1 MKKIV
6 YGFLIAL
13 GLATSVAA
21 QGDLSNQVLRLL
33 TRNNYWSGTQTFAS
47 TVGVTL
53 EQSGT
58 EPLLTDD
65 TLYNLGGNLYFNG
78 VLVATSAGAGTV
90 TSVDLTMPAIFS
102 VSGNPVTG
110 AGTLAVTLAN
120 ANANLVL
127 AGPTTGSPD
136 VPAFRAL
143 VAADIPSLSSIYL
156 TPAGSQAVS
165 NKTGLISQWT
175 NDSGYLTSSSTG
187 SSSIVTVGTVT
198 AGTWHA
204 TIIDPTYGG
213 TGINN
218 GSFTQTLA
226 GNVVTAG
233 AFTTSGAFALTL
245 TTTGATNVTLPTT
258 GTLVNSAVT
267 TLSSLVSVGTITT
280 GTWSATAVAA
290 NKGGTGQTVYAVGD
304 LLYASTTTALSKLA
318 DVATTNVLISG
329 GVGVAPSWGKVALAS
344 AVSGTLPVANGGTNL
359 TTASNNQTIVSNGTT
374 WLAKTLPDCQTG
386 TLSFTASSNAFSCA
400 TSIIIGTGAP
410 TPSVNNILFRSTT
423 NQIAEFVLGN
433 GSRYAQIAAYGIT
446 AGNALSIDFAG
457 GITQHI
463 LDDAITPT
471 ANSSRDHLFM
481 LMHIAPTVNQTSD
494 VVGLNQ
500 VLYTDGSHNYSG
512 GNYGLYGSS
521 YTETTGTTAK
531 VIGVAGDAESGST
544 NTVTWLQAVSAAF
557 LGNYAAGTVTNE
569 ANFYAATPFNIG
581 AGTVINHYG
590 IYLED
595 QTLAGTTIDYAFFYA
610 APSSKEIIFKS
621 DGQVL
626 FKALMTTGSAGS
638 KKVVC
643 VDTATGQLYASTTGT
658 DCSS

>member
-1 MKKIV
+1 MKKILI
-6 YGFLIAL
+6 GFTIAL
-13 GLATSVAA
+13 GLAVTAAA

-156 TPAGSQAVS
+156 TLAGSQAVS

-175 NDSGYLTSSSTG
+175 NDSGYLTSSTTG
-187 SSSIVTVGTVT
+187 STSLVTLGTVT
-198 AGTWHA
+198 TGTWHA
-204 TIIDPTYGG
+204 TVIAPTYGG
-213 TGINN
+213 TGVNN
-218 GSFTQTLA
+218 GSFTQTLG
-226 GNVVTAG
+226 GNVTTAG
-233 AFTTSGAFALTL
+233 TFTTAGAFALTL
-245 TTTGATNVTLPTT
+245 TTTAATNVTLPTT
-258 GTLVNSAVT
+258 GTLVNTAVT

-318 DVATTNVLISG
+318 DVATGNVLISG
-329 GVGVAPSWGKVALAS
+329 GVSTAPSWGKVALAS

-386 TLSFTASSNAFSCA
+386 TLAFTQSSNAFSCA
-400 TSIIIGTGAP
+400 TSIILGTGAP
-410 TPSVNNILFRSTT
+410 TPSVNNILLGSTVNALLEVKEGNAADYADVVVRRLAVGGSASDPTFSNEILNVKSTYTGALTAT
-423 NQIAEFVLGN
+423 NFLLTEGLLTVTPSGN
-433 GSRYAQIAAYGIT
+433 TTQDAVAGYFATLTSGAHNFGATLYGVYGAVYT
-446 AGNALSIDFAG
+446 AGSGTFATVTGVRSDAEVGASNTTTSLKGIYALI
-457 GITQHI
+457 
-463 LDDAITPT
+463 
-471 ANSSRDHLFM
+471 
-481 LMHIAPTVNQTSD
+481 
-494 VVGLNQ
+494 
-500 VLYTDGSHNYSG
+500 
-512 GNYGLYGSS
+512 GNYGS
-521 YTETTGTTAK
+521 
-531 VIGVAGDAESGST
+531 
-544 NTVTWLQAVSAAF
+544 
-557 LGNYAAGTVTNE
+557 GTVTTEQGLNID
-569 ANFYAATPFNIG
+569 TPFNTG
-581 AGTVINHYG
+581 GGTVTNHYG
-590 IYLED
+590 IYLAD
-595 QTLAGTTIDYAFFYA
+595 QTLAGTTINYAFFYA
-610 APSSKEIIFKS
+610 APTSKEFIIKATGETFI
-621 DGQVL
+621 
-626 FKALMTTGSAGS
+626 KALMTTGSATG

-643 VDTATGQLYASTTGT
+643 VDTATGQLFASSTGV
-658 DCSS
+658 DCSN